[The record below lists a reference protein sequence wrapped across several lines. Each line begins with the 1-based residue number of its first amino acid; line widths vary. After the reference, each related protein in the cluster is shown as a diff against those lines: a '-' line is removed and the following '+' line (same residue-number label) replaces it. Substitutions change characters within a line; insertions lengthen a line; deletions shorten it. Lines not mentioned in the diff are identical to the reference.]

1 MNWRNKISFTGLKP
15 VVLSDVVKHFSCPH
29 FENVQYCQKAGFFFG
44 DIVNGLSAAKTVQW
58 AQCTMAYKG
67 GEDMNSALLRLRESS
82 ERFSSTERGVAERIL
97 AEPQLVVDLSVHE
110 LAQRTFSSPSTI
122 VRMCNHT
129 GFSGYKEFRRAV
141 TYELARRE
149 QTRHSEQQ
157 DIQRS
162 DSLEQIIDKITY
174 SNILSLEETRD
185 LMDVAVLRE
194 SVALLHRARVIYL
207 FGLGASLCAA
217 QDAYLK
223 FLRLNKLCI
232 INDDWHSQLVQSCN
246 ATAQDAAL
254 VFSYSGVTAEVIE
267 CMKNLRANGTP
278 IIAITRCV
286 QSPVFE
292 LADYR
297 LYTAANESLFRSG
310 AMSSRMS
317 QLNVVDILFTAFANE
332 DYARSLE
339 QLSRT
344 HIRKPAKAQ
353 R

>member
-1 MNWRNKISFTGLKP
+1 MS
-15 VVLSDVVKHFSCPH
+15 
-29 FENVQYCQKAGFFFG
+29 
-44 DIVNGLSAAKTVQW
+44 
-58 AQCTMAYKG
+58 
-67 GEDMNSALLRLRESS
+67 SALLRLRECSQ
-82 ERFSSTERGVAERIL
+82 RFSSTERGVAERIL
-97 AEPQLVVDLSVHE
+97 TDPQLVVDLSIHE
-110 LAQRTFSSPSTI
+110 LAQKTFSSPSTI
-122 VRMCNHT
+122 VRMCTHT

-141 TYELARRE
+141 TFELARRE
-149 QTRHSEQQ
+149 QTRREKQK

-174 SNILSLEETRD
+174 ANILSLEETRD
-185 LMDVAVLRE
+185 LLDVSILRAGAEVLR
-194 SVALLHRARVIYL
+194 RARVIYL

-217 QDAYLK
+217 KDAYLK
-223 FLRLNKLCI
+223 FLRLNKLCV
-232 INDDWHSQLVQSCN
+232 INEDWHSQLVQSCN
-246 ATAQDAAL
+246 ATDQDAAL

-267 CMKNLRANGTP
+267 CMRNLKRNGTP

-286 QSPVFE
+286 SSPVSD

-317 QLNVVDILFTAFANE
+317 QLNVVDILFTILANA
-332 DYARSLE
+332 DYERSLT

-344 HIRKPAKAQ
+344 HIEKSEKPS

>member
-1 MNWRNKISFTGLKP
+1 
-15 VVLSDVVKHFSCPH
+15 
-29 FENVQYCQKAGFFFG
+29 
-44 DIVNGLSAAKTVQW
+44 
-58 AQCTMAYKG
+58 MA
-67 GEDMNSALLRLRESS
+67 SALLRLRECS

-129 GFSGYKEFRRAV
+129 GFTGYKEFRRAV
-141 TYELARRE
+141 TYELAQRE
-149 QTRHSEQQ
+149 QTRRNDQRE
-157 DIQRS
+157 IRRS

-174 SNILSLEETRD
+174 ANILSLEETRD
-185 LMDVAVLRE
+185 LMDVAVLRD
-194 SVALLHRARVIYL
+194 SVALLRKAQVIYL

-223 FLRLNKLCI
+223 FLRLNKLSI
-232 INDDWHSQLVQSCN
+232 INEDWHSQLVQSYN

-254 VFSYSGVTAEVIE
+254 VFSYSGVTAEVIA
-267 CMKNLRANGTP
+267 CMKNLKKNGTP

-286 QSPVFE
+286 QSPVYE

-332 DYARSLE
+332 DYEQSLG
-339 QLSRT
+339 QLSKT
-344 HIRKPAKAQ
+344 HIRKSDKSQ

>member
-1 MNWRNKISFTGLKP
+1 
-15 VVLSDVVKHFSCPH
+15 
-29 FENVQYCQKAGFFFG
+29 
-44 DIVNGLSAAKTVQW
+44 
-58 AQCTMAYKG
+58 
-67 GEDMNSALLRLRESS
+67 MNSALLRLRESS

-207 FGLGASLCAA
+207 FGLGPRCAPP
-217 QDAYLK
+217 
-223 FLRLNKLCI
+223 R
-232 INDDWHSQLVQSCN
+232 
-246 ATAQDAAL
+246 
-254 VFSYSGVTAEVIE
+254 
-267 CMKNLRANGTP
+267 MP
-278 IIAITRCV
+278 I
-286 QSPVFE
+286 
-292 LADYR
+292 
-297 LYTAANESLFRSG
+297 
-310 AMSSRMS
+310 
-317 QLNVVDILFTAFANE
+317 
-332 DYARSLE
+332 
-339 QLSRT
+339 
-344 HIRKPAKAQ
+344 
-353 R
+353 